1 MRQFISTEEAFATVE
16 RVAREHAVK
25 SESMA
30 LAAAVGSILAKPCV
44 AQLSIPPFD
53 NSARDGFVV
62 SDAGLDMAQAGDA
75 IPVHGEL
82 AAGSTLEDAAKLEG
96 PCARIMTGAPVP
108 PWASAVVML
117 EDVDFDQGMATLKS
131 SPPAGAWIRAAG
143 SDIAKDRV
151 ILNAGRRLIGEHV
164 QALASAGVAS
174 VEVSQRPRVGV
185 CSTGEELADLTVGSL
200 GSGQIYDSNRPS
212 LGAMLQSYGC
222 DLVLSEHVGDRL
234 EAMVDFLNRAM
245 ELDLNVLVSSGAVSM
260 GQYDFVKP
268 ALEAIGAEIVF
279 HKVTQ
284 KPGKPLLFAVLP
296 NGTLYFGLP
305 GNPVSSTANCRFY
318 VQAALAAIQGQPRQ
332 QPMKLP
338 AADAI
343 ETPDGLAVFLKARCE
358 QTPNGMQARALEG
371 QESFQTEPL
380 LQMNG
385 WIVLSESTSAV
396 KAGDLVSFYPAEP
409 EGVPDIF

>member
-1 MRQFISTEEAFATVE
+1 MALPIVGWVGMPFNILPMLILKRCIGTRTGPMAGQRPICRLRSQNLSQLMLIEVMMRQFISTEEAFATVE

-30 LAAAVGSILAKPCV
+30 LAAAVGSILAKACV

-62 SDAGLDMAQAGDA
+62 SDAGLDMARAGDA

-131 SPPAGAWIRAAG
+131 IPPAGAWIRAAG

-174 VEVSQRPRVGV
+174 VEVSQRPRVG
-185 CSTGEELADLTVGSL
+185 
-200 GSGQIYDSNRPS
+200 
-212 LGAMLQSYGC
+212 
-222 DLVLSEHVGDRL
+222 
-234 EAMVDFLNRAM
+234 
-245 ELDLNVLVSSGAVSM
+245 
-260 GQYDFVKP
+260 
-268 ALEAIGAEIVF
+268 
-279 HKVTQ
+279 
-284 KPGKPLLFAVLP
+284 
-296 NGTLYFGLP
+296 
-305 GNPVSSTANCRFY
+305 
-318 VQAALAAIQGQPRQ
+318 
-332 QPMKLP
+332 
-338 AADAI
+338 
-343 ETPDGLAVFLKARCE
+343 
-358 QTPNGMQARALEG
+358 
-371 QESFQTEPL
+371 
-380 LQMNG
+380 
-385 WIVLSESTSAV
+385 
-396 KAGDLVSFYPAEP
+396 
-409 EGVPDIF
+409 